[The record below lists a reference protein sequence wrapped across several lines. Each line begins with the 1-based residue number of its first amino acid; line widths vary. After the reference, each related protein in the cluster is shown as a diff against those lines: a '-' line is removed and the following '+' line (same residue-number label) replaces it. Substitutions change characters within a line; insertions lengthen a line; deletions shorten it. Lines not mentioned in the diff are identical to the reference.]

1 MFSVYMNMDS
11 GPLLRATKSFSPLM
25 SEFFRDGEMYSLDLS
40 LDEAHI
46 LINLVEQLL
55 ELLGE
60 GDFNHHYDESDP
72 FAQLM
77 AQLGAAPDEI
87 TTPED
92 PVLLRLLPNAYS
104 DPEAAADFRRYTE
117 PTLRGK
123 KKRAL
128 KQVHAALEVIVDEDR
143 AGQVV
148 DLDSE
153 IWLMAINDLR
163 LALSV
168 RLEINQDS
176 FELFEALP
184 DSDPQKAIYAVYF
197 WLGWLQES
205 LLNLLTNG

>member
-1 MFSVYMNMDS
+1 
-11 GPLLRATKSFSPLM
+11 M
-25 SEFFRDGEMYSLDLS
+25 SEFTREGDLYSLDLT

-77 AQLGAAPDEI
+77 AQLKTAPEEV
-87 TTPED
+87 TTPDD
-92 PVLLRLLPNAYS
+92 PVLLRLLPNAYA

-123 KKRAL
+123 KKRTLAQVRSAL
-128 KQVHAALEVIVDEDR
+128 AIIVDEDR
-143 AGQVV
+143 DGTVEE
-148 DLDSE
+148 LDNE
-153 IWLMAINDLR
+153 TWLMAINDLR

-168 RLEINQDS
+168 RLEISEDS
-176 FELFEALP
+176 FEHFETL
-184 DSDPQKAIYAVYF
+184 SDEDPSKPIFAVYF
-197 WLGWLQES
+197 WLGWLQTS
-205 LLNLLTNG
+205 LLNLLSNG

>member
-1 MFSVYMNMDS
+1 MSAFSS
-11 GPLLRATKSFSPLM
+11 
-25 SEFFRDGEMYSLDLS
+25 DGELFSLDLS

-46 LINLVEQLL
+46 LLNLVEQLL

-77 AQLGAAPDEI
+77 AQLSAAPDEV
-87 TTPED
+87 TTPDD
-92 PVLLRLLPNAYS
+92 PVLLRLLPNAYA

-128 KQVHAALEVIVDEDR
+128 KQLRASLAVIVDEDR
-143 AGQVV
+143 AGIVE
-148 DLDSE
+148 DLDSG
-153 IWLMAINDLR
+153 IWLMGINDLR

-168 RLEINQDS
+168 RLGINPDA

>member
-1 MFSVYMNMDS
+1 MSAFSREE
-11 GPLLRATKSFSPLM
+11 GI
-25 SEFFRDGEMYSLDLS
+25 YSLDLT

-77 AQLGAAPDEI
+77 AQLKAAPEEVVV
-87 TTPED
+87 PED
-92 PVLLRLLPNAYS
+92 PVLLRLLPNAYA

-123 KKRAL
+123 KKRTLA
-128 KQVHAALEVIVDEDR
+128 QVREALEIIVDEDR
-143 AGQVV
+143 AGVV
-148 DLDSE
+148 EDLDSE
-153 IWLMAINDLR
+153 VWLMAINDLR

-168 RLEINQDS
+168 RLEINPES

-184 DSDPQKAIYAVYF
+184 DEDPQKAIYAVYF

-205 LLNLLTNG
+205 LLNLLSQG

>member
-1 MFSVYMNMDS
+1 
-11 GPLLRATKSFSPLM
+11 M
-25 SEFFRDGEMYSLDLS
+25 SEFSRDGELYSLDLS

-46 LINLVEQLL
+46 LLNLVEQLL

-60 GDFNHHYDESDP
+60 GEFNRHYDESDP
-72 FAQLM
+72 FSQLM

-87 TTPED
+87 TTPYD
-92 PVLLRLLPNAYS
+92 PVLLRLLPDAYA

-123 KKRAL
+123 KKQAL
-128 KQVHAALEVIVDEDR
+128 KQLRAALEVIVDEDR
-143 AGQVV
+143 AGFVE
-148 DLDSE
+148 DLDSG
-153 IWLMAINDLR
+153 IWLRAINDLR

-168 RLEINQDS
+168 RLDINSDA